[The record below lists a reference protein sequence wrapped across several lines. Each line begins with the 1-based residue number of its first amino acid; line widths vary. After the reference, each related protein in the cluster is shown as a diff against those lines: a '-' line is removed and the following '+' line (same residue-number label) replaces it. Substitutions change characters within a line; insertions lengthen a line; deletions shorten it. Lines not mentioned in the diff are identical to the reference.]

1 MKGLL
6 IAEKPSLKRTIE
18 AVYNK
23 HRDEIPYELTFM
35 DQRGHLFTLKS
46 PNEMD
51 EELKEWKWD
60 TLPIHPENYGGWNY
74 KPIEEQKVGKFLTA
88 KERYAAIKKE
98 LQDNHYDFIVN
109 AGDPDQ
115 EGELLIRIVLD
126 LALRNKLPVKRYW
139 SNDTTEPKVL
149 DALLNLKDDDKDP
162 MLTNLLAAAYGRQHS
177 DWRFGMNVSRAA
189 TLRMGAR
196 AACGRVK
203 TPILSIVC
211 ARENEIRNFTPKTCY
226 GVKCN
231 YEDEFSGQMYEM
243 SESTEEESNE
253 KEEDA
258 SEKGM
263 IYFDTREEAEDCINT
278 LPNDA
283 TVIRFEKKREEKLPP
298 KLFKLATVQI
308 EAGKHGYSSQ
318 QTLEIIQGLYDKG
331 YLSYPR
337 TDCEYISSG
346 ENLRA
351 FINSAATVPSLT
363 SFAEVIDNSAIG
375 RVKATKKWVNDK
387 KLTESGHSALVP
399 TIKHPDFNEFNE
411 DEKRIYEIVCRRFL
425 SIFLPPL
432 IQNKTV
438 LITQVGDRTFKS
450 NGKTLIDAGF
460 TRIYGTTINDIDMPE
475 YNEGDVLNVD
485 NFEIAE
491 KTTKCPTRFTDADLI
506 AACENP
512 KKYLNDERLKQVTK
526 ELKIGTPATRASI
539 IEELI
544 NRDKYMER
552 VKEKKTEYIVPT
564 ETGEGIYENLK
575 DFSICKVDMTA
586 EWEEKLEKVRR
597 GDMSLDELEDLMK
610 QDVEALVNEIKSASM
625 TSLAQRSTAITTC
638 PECGGDIKASKTG
651 FYCTGY
657 KEKGCQVGAYGM
669 ICDSKL
675 KGSEFAEMLTG
686 AEITKT
692 IKKGDKS
699 WNQKLRYN
707 FDTHK
712 VEFVKSDYQP
722 SEKKESDYFCPNC
735 GNTLM
740 EDDRAIK
747 CDCGFS
753 FWKTT
758 CGVTLT
764 DEQIARFFETEETG
778 VVKGLTS
785 KAGKKFDANIVLN
798 EDRTGT
804 KFKFS

>member
-23 HRDEIPYELTFM
+23 HRDEIPYELKFM
-35 DQRGHLFTLKS
+35 DQRGHLFTLKN

-51 EELKEWKWD
+51 EELKDWSWD
-60 TLPIHPENYGGWNY
+60 TLPIHPENYGGWTY
-74 KPIEEQKVGKFLTA
+74 KPIEDKKVGNFLTA
-88 KERYAAIKKE
+88 KERYAAISKE
-98 LQDNHYDFIVN
+98 LKENHYDFIVN

-126 LALRNKLPVKRYW
+126 LALKNKLPVKRYW

-149 DALLNLKDDDKDP
+149 DALQNLKDDDNDP
-162 MLTNLLAAAYGRQHS
+162 MLKNLLAAAYGRQHS

-211 ARENEIRNFTPKTCY
+211 ARENEIRNFRPTTCY
-226 GVKCN
+226 GVKSN
-231 YEDEFSGQMYEM
+231 YEDGFSGQMYEPTG
-243 SESTEEESNE
+243 STSEEESNE

-258 SEKGM
+258 AEKGM
-263 IYFDTREEAEDCINT
+263 VYFDTKEEAEACIAS
-278 LPNDA
+278 LSNDGR
-283 TVIRFEKKREEKLPP
+283 VIKFEKKRVETLPP
-298 KLFKLATVQI
+298 KLFKLATLQI

-337 TDCEYISSG
+337 TDCEYISSN

-351 FINSAATVPSLT
+351 FINSAAKVPSLE
-363 SFAEVIDNSAIG
+363 SFAESIDNSAIG
-375 RVKATKKWVNDK
+375 KVKATKKWVNDK

-399 TIKHPDFNEFNE
+399 TIKHPNYDEFNE
-411 DEKRIYEIVCRRFL
+411 DEKKMYEIVCRRFL

-432 IQNKTV
+432 VQNKTMLLV
-438 LITQVGDRTFKS
+438 QVDDRVFKS
-450 NGKTLIDAGF
+450 NGKTLIDAGY
-460 TRIYGTTINDIDMPE
+460 TRIYGSTINDVDMPE
-475 YNEGDVLNVD
+475 YEEGEPIMVEKY
-485 NFEIAE
+485 EIAE
-491 KTTKCPTRFTDADLI
+491 KTTKCPSRFTDADLI

-512 KKYLNDERLKQVTK
+512 KKYLNDERLKQITK

-544 NRDKYMER
+544 QRDKYLKRE
-552 VKEKKTEYIVPT
+552 KEKKTEYIVPT

-586 EWEEKLEKVRR
+586 EWEEKLEKVRM
-597 GDMSLDELEDLMK
+597 GEMSLDELEDIMK
-610 QDVEALVNEIKSASM
+610 KDVETLVNEIKNASM
-625 TSLAQRSTAITTC
+625 TSLSQRSAVITTC
-638 PECGGDIKASKTG
+638 PKCGGDIKEGKTG

-657 KEKGCQVGAYGM
+657 KENGCTIGTYGK
-669 ICDSKL
+669 ICDSKI
-675 KGSEFAEMLTG
+675 KGSEFASLLAGE
-686 AEITKT
+686 EIVKN
-692 IKKGDKS
+692 IKKGDKT
-699 WNQKLRYN
+699 WDQKLKYN
-707 FDTHK
+707 FDTCK
-712 VEFVKSDYQP
+712 IEFVKSEYTP
-722 SEKKESDYFCPNC
+722 SEKKESDYSCPNC
-735 GNTLM
+735 GNSMM
-740 EDDRAIK
+740 EDDRVIK

-758 CGVTLT
+758 CGVKLT
-764 DEQIARFFETEETG
+764 DEQIRNFFENEETG
-778 VVKGLTS
+778 IIKGLTS

-798 EDRTGT
+798 DERTG
-804 KFKFS
+804 